1 MAKSELVVEMLLNDG
16 EMQTRGSKALKNCC
30 KELEMLLEED
40 DETQTLGSK
49 TFSLLSKYK
58 RKLSS

>member
-1 MAKSELVVEMLLNDG
+1 MMAKCK
-16 EMQTRGSKALKNCC
+16 TRGSKALKHCH
-30 KELEMLLEED
+30 KELEMLLED

-58 RKLSS
+58 RKFSS